1 MPIIFLPVCTGSP
14 MHTGVLYCLFG
25 AAFRIALLPLLPIG
39 KIYPFRNGHM
49 ALSHTL
55 IQRNIP
61 VRIIQNAVFAV
72 PYVNHCIDFEDRF
85 RLREQFILGCDLIA
99 AHNHF
104 MQQILICGRRDTR
117 NNHFPH
123 WKWKY
128 HDFLFEFEPSCVLSC
143 VGFSIKSP
151 CQNLC
156 SSQ

>member
-14 MHTGVLYCLFG
+14 LHTGVLYCLFG
-25 AAFRIALLPLLPIG
+25 AAFWIALLPLLPFG
-39 KIYPFRNGHM
+39 KIHPFRNRYM
-49 ALSHTL
+49 ALSNTL
-55 IQRNIP
+55 IQRYIS

-72 PYVNHCIDFEDRF
+72 SYVNHCIDFEDCF
-85 RLREQFILGCDLIA
+85 RPREQLVLRYDLIA

-128 HDFLFEFEPSCVLSC
+128 HDFLFEFEPRSAFST
-143 VGFSIKSP
+143 VGFSVKSP